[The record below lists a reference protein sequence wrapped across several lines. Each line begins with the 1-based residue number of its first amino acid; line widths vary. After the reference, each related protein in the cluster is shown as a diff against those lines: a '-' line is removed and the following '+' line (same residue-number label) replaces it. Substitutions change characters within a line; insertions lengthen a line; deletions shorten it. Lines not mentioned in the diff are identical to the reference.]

1 MAERLTMG
9 AYLRAARTE
18 QRVSLERAAQ
28 DTKIKADFLMR
39 MESDEFDF
47 IAPAYARGFLR
58 SYARFLGLDDAPFLE
73 EFDRRFGTGP
83 VDSVQMVAAD
93 RRKQTKVKDHS
104 AFSRWT
110 IVLVLAAGIL
120 LTLAL
125 IGIFAPQPARDRA
138 QRAAAASA
146 SPSPERTARDKKSPT
161 PSPSPSPTATPPEEL
176 FFADGIQLTV
186 EAVEGDC
193 WVDVE
198 ADGEQIFTET
208 MTFGESET
216 FEATEDMTVV
226 LGAPGSVE
234 LILNGE
240 AIGSPP
246 TEEAGALTFTLPDDF
261 GTSSFPIPEDFD
273 PDPSPSPTPTISP
286 IVSPTTEAE

>member
-58 SYARFLGLDDAPFLE
+58 SYARFLGLDDGPFLE

-83 VDSVQMVAAD
+83 VDTVQMVAAD
-93 RRKQTKVKDHS
+93 RRKQQKVKDHS
-104 AFSRWT
+104 PFSRWT
-110 IVLVLAAGIL
+110 IVLVIAAGVL
-120 LTLAL
+120 LALAL
-125 IGIFAPQPARDRA
+125 IGIFAPKPARDRA

-146 SPSPERTARDKKSPT
+146 SPTPDKTPKEKET
-161 PSPSPSPTATPPEEL
+161 PSPSPSPTPPEEM

-198 ADGEQIFTET
+198 ADGEGIFTET

-240 AIGSPP
+240 AIGAPP
-246 TEEAGALTFTLPDDF
+246 TEDAGALTFTLPDDF
-261 GTSSFPIPEDFD
+261 GTTSFPIPEDFD
-273 PDPSPSPTPTISP
+273 PDSPSPTVSPT
-286 IVSPTTEAE
+286 VSPTTEAE